1 MISENVRQA
10 FTALS
15 LNKKRTFLT
24 MIGIIIG
31 LCAVV
36 LIVSFGD
43 TVSDLFNEFVMLY
56 DGQNNFYAYV
66 EPDYEEYYSED
77 GLYNFDFD
85 YSKYS
90 LTNDEIYEII
100 DDCPEIVDIS
110 RGIEGYSAKAYSG
123 RVDYYSKTKIEGVTA
138 GEEITEKLHMVS
150 GRFISTDDDRY
161 KKRTAVI
168 SDKTAEE
175 IFGSIDKAI
184 GNTVSVKELEMDK
197 DEYDYYKDQLMYYD
211 FSDLEYDKVMEQ
223 FSVLHSDEF
232 VVVGVYDFSTKN
244 KEKYDTKSPREYS
257 SEMYVPYSY
266 LLDTD
271 PYEDYSYSSNS
282 YEFVVRD
289 NQSKPAAI
297 SYVTAY
303 LENRK
308 NDIGQ
313 YFFEISDYAE
323 EDGKEVK
330 NVVLVFTVVFVLIS
344 SVSLIVGGIGLMNTM
359 LVSVTERTKEIGI
372 KKALGAKNRE
382 IRIQFLTESAVI
394 CLAACAIG
402 IILAFFIGLLI
413 ETRIDTVIEKVEKL
427 SSGLAY
433 FLKNQTIHFTPSVRS
448 IVISTLFSLAVGLIF
463 GSYPANKGAKMQP
476 VDALRYE

>member
-1 MISENVRQA
+1 
-10 FTALS
+10 
-15 LNKKRTFLT
+15 
-24 MIGIIIG
+24 
-31 LCAVV
+31 
-36 LIVSFGD
+36 
-43 TVSDLFNEFVMLY
+43 
-56 DGQNNFYAYV
+56 
-66 EPDYEEYYSED
+66 
-77 GLYNFDFD
+77 
-85 YSKYS
+85 
-90 LTNDEIYEII
+90 
-100 DDCPEIVDIS
+100 
-110 RGIEGYSAKAYSG
+110 
-123 RVDYYSKTKIEGVTA
+123 
-138 GEEITEKLHMVS
+138 
-150 GRFISTDDDRY
+150 
-161 KKRTAVI
+161 
-168 SDKTAEE
+168 
-175 IFGSIDKAI
+175 
-184 GNTVSVKELEMDK
+184 
-197 DEYDYYKDQLMYYD
+197 
-211 FSDLEYDKVMEQ
+211 
-223 FSVLHSDEF
+223 
-232 VVVGVYDFSTKN
+232 
-244 KEKYDTKSPREYS
+244 
-257 SEMYVPYSY
+257 MYVPYSY

-271 PYEDYSYSSNS
+271 LYEDYSYSSNS

-289 NQSKPAAI
+289 NKSKPAAI
-297 SYVTAY
+297 SYVTSY